1 MPFDFFMAR
10 ARREKLPK
18 ASTRPEA
25 PAAAEGVYGIITCKT
40 ERPSVDEIID
50 DK

>member
-1 MPFDFFMAR
+1 MDFFMAR

-25 PAAAEGVYGIITCKT
+25 PAAADGVYGIITCKA
-40 ERPSVDEIID
+40 ERPSVKETISE
-50 DK
+50 